1 MSSLPDGSKAPR
13 LLSEREI
20 FLGFCREE
28 SLPKAAKTLGVYPST
43 VSRAISAL
51 ENFLNTKL
59 VEKHEGRLVLTKI
72 GKTYSSILD
81 ENISF
86 IHEFESKLVQ
96 KIMEIDI
103 ISPEWVQNHI
113 IVPSLS
119 KMTNYHNIMR
129 TNLVISS
136 SITRMRPGT
145 PTIFVGSGRLD
156 RRLNNMLLKNICE
169 VPLGIYSFDKD
180 AFSNTTALDVEGVKK
195 LSLINV
201 LDGDGKSVINFNENK
216 NLTFPN
222 AVMTVDALDKAFF
235 LALEHKCTFVSCYGL
250 VQQALETGDCIE
262 VPLKTPMDKLPLD
275 LIFTDS
281 NSTEFMS
288 LARSIHEFGQNLLNV
303 YL

>member
-1 MSSLPDGSKAPR
+1 MSDSSKTSR

-20 FLGFCREE
+20 FLSFCREE

-43 VSRAISAL
+43 VSRAITAL

-59 VEKHEGRLVLTKI
+59 VEKQEGRLVLTET
-72 GKTYSSILD
+72 GRRYSSILD

-86 IHEFESKLVQ
+86 IHEFESKLIQ
-96 KIMEIDI
+96 QIMEVDI

-113 IVPSLS
+113 IVPTLS
-119 KMTNYHNIMR
+119 KFTNYHNIMR

-136 SITRMRPGT
+136 SITRMRLGT

-169 VPLGIYSFDKD
+169 VPLGIYSFDKN
-180 AFSNTTALDVEGVKK
+180 AFSANTPLDVDDVKN

-201 LDGDGKSVINFNENK
+201 VDGDGKSVINFHENK
-216 NLTFPN
+216 NLHFPY

-235 LALEHKCTFVSCYGL
+235 LGLEHKCTFVSCYGL
-250 VQQALETGDCIE
+250 VQSALETGDCIE

-275 LIFTDS
+275 LIFTD
-281 NSTEFMS
+281 NNNKEFMS
-288 LARSIHEFGQNLLNV
+288 LARSIHEFGQNLLGV